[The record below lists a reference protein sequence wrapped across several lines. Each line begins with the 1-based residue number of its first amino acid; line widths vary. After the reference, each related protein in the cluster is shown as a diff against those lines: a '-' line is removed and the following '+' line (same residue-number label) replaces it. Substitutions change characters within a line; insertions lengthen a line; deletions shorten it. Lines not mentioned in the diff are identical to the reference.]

1 MTSARSKEW
10 LKLNVGGKVGWR
22 VAGQLPTSLFQIF
35 ETSRATLTSHP
46 SSSLAKMFEPKSK
59 LCPAIMDGGGASSA
73 LVV

>member
-1 MTSARSKEW
+1 MWAARWEW
-10 LKLNVGGKVGWR
+10 ESYWNSCHNLVTV
-22 VAGQLPTSLFQIF
+22 QIF

-59 LCPAIMDGGGASSA
+59 LCPAIMDGGGASP